1 MKKRN
6 LLLAFVAG
14 FALSSCTIQDLMF
27 WKKKDDQQ
35 QQQDDD
41 SKTDPVVS
49 EWAAN
54 VQNLMKQYLD
64 GVVLPY
70 VSGTWTWEYDS
81 EYKCVYGTSYD
92 AKVSEAKAAFSG
104 WEQLGEDDY
113 GDMWYGKS
121 TTNGS
126 IELCPYEGK
135 DNSNKSM
142 AVIEAY
148 FKQVQP
154 DWTDADKAVMRN
166 FLGFEVPF
174 VTGYWSDGLA
184 YNSESDSIYCEGE
197 NVNLEEAQANL
208 EAGGYFVTEQSF
220 WGIPIGLLATKIVGD
235 IKVKV
240 DLQDWSIFGDGCS
253 IEISKLDKVTDWP
266 TDDVATAAG
275 VYMDYEPEIVPEPV
289 GATGYFVSE
298 GEDGLLVDAV
308 GVTTSA
314 YLELLNGESWTV
326 IDTYVQEYG
335 FYVCYSPNETVI
347 LYITS
352 GLSYLE
358 LEIVASVPRLDSW
371 PTSYI
376 DTFTFTNLGSIYKVL
391 EFEGQYYYYNQGT
404 VEDTT
409 YGSYDQAVIEIEKES
424 PSEADL
430 VAYKEAL
437 AADGYEVSYQA
448 ETSSAYATLVATK
461 GKIQITGKYYST
473 EGQEFFRLTIVGVE
487 ANESP
492 LVVKNKQIDLLKGYS
507 AQINASLLTGFEG
520 TIVYGSKNPE
530 VATVTSEGE
539 VTAVS
544 KGTAEI
550 EVSVEVFGKTFID
563 TVTVSVLEQATSVS
577 ISGPEVAK
585 KGKSYQYEV
594 AFPEGTTSMDAPVW
608 SLTSGSGFASI
619 DSATG
624 LLTVSD
630 ELISEQSATIH
641 LVVGSLSADF
651 TVDLKPVSEVTDTL
665 TISKIFGES
674 KPTSYTDF
682 SNVSDASDAKY
693 AGRCCTNN
701 SGDFIQINKK
711 TPPLGIYSSTSGGT
725 IRSVTVNFHSSDA
738 NSNEVNVYA
747 SNEPFT
753 LAEVSSKATLV
764 GTITNSG
771 GTGTYEFTSDYAY
784 VAIMTAKNAH
794 YFSSVSFVWEA

>member
-6 LLLAFVAG
+6 LLLALVAG

-27 WKKKDDQQ
+27 WKKKDNQ

-81 EYKCVYGTSYD
+81 DYKCVYGTSYD
-92 AKVSEAKAAFSG
+92 AKVSEAKAAFSS

-113 GDMWYGKS
+113 GDMWYGKE

-135 DNSNKSM
+135 DESNKTM

-154 DWTDADKAVMRN
+154 DWTDADKAVMTS

-174 VTGYWSDGLA
+174 VTGYWPDGLA
-184 YNSESDSIYCEGE
+184 YDSEYDDVYCEGE
-197 NVNLEEAQANL
+197 NVDLEKAQENF
-208 EAGGYFVTEQSF
+208 EDAGYHVEQIDF
-220 WGIPIGLLATKIVGD
+220 YEYLVGLKATTIVGD
-235 IKVKV
+235 IKVV
-240 DLQDWSIFGDGCS
+240 VELYDWSIFGSGAS
-253 IEISKLDKVTDWP
+253 IDIKKVEKVLDWP
-266 TDDVATAAG
+266 TDEVAEVVG
-275 VYMDYEPEIVPEPV
+275 VYMDYDPEVVPEPT
-289 GATGYFVSE
+289 GATGFFVSE
-298 GEDGLLVDAV
+298 GNDGLLVDAV

-314 YLELLNGESWTV
+314 YLAQLVSASWTV
-326 IDTYVQEYG
+326 ISTYVEEYG
-335 FYVCYSPNETVI
+335 FYICYSPNETAM
-347 LYITS
+347 LYVTS

-358 LEIVASVPRLDSW
+358 LEAVPSLPKLDDWPTGYIDAFTFNTLDSM
-371 PTSYI
+371 
-376 DTFTFTNLGSIYKVL
+376 YKVL
-391 EFEGQYYYYNQGT
+391 EFEGDYYYYQEVAT
-404 VEDTT
+404 DETYTT
-409 YGSYDQAVIEIEKES
+409 FEAEIEVYKS
-424 PSEADL
+424 NPSEADL
-430 VAYKEAL
+430 VAYKNAL
-437 AADGYEVSYQA
+437 IADGYTLVSYQE
-448 ETSSAYATLVATK
+448 ETDTYYASFRATK
-461 GKIQITGKYYST
+461 GKLSIRGTYYSDSGS
-473 EGQEFFRLTIVGVE
+473 EHFKLVVSGIE

-492 LVVKNKQIDLLKGYS
+492 LVVENKQIDLLEGYS

-520 TIVYGSKNPE
+520 TIVYGSKNPDI
-530 VATVTSEGE
+530 ATVTSEGE

-550 EVSVEVFGKTFID
+550 EVSVEVSGKVFTD
-563 TVTVSVLEQATSVS
+563 SVTVSVLEQATSVS

-585 KGKSYQYEV
+585 KGKSYSYEV
-594 AFPEGTTSMDAPVW
+594 AFPEGTTSMEAPVW

-641 LVVGSLSADF
+641 VVVGSLSADF

-682 SNVSDASDAKY
+682 SNISDASDAKY
-693 AGRCCTNN
+693 AGRCCTNS
-701 SGDFIQINKK
+701 SGDFIQINTK

-725 IRSVTVNFHSSDA
+725 IRSVTVNFHSSDT
-738 NSNEVNVYA
+738 NSNAVNVYA

-753 LAEVSSKATLV
+753 LSEVSSKATLV

-784 VAIMTAKNAH
+784 VAVMTAKNAH

>member
-6 LLLAFVAG
+6 LLLALVAG

-27 WKKKDDQQ
+27 WKKKDNQ

-81 EYKCVYGTSYD
+81 DYKCVYGTSYD

-135 DNSNKSM
+135 DESNKTM

-154 DWTDADKAVMRN
+154 DWTDADKAVMTS

-174 VTGYWSDGLA
+174 VTGYWPDGLA
-184 YNSESDSIYCEGE
+184 YDSEYDDVYCEGE
-197 NVNLEEAQANL
+197 NVDLEEAQENF
-208 EAGGYFVTEQSF
+208 EDAGYHVEQIDFYGYL
-220 WGIPIGLLATKIVGD
+220 IGLKATTIVGD
-235 IKVKV
+235 IKAVV
-240 DLQDWSIFGDGCS
+240 ELYDWSIFGSGAS
-253 IEISKLDKVTDWP
+253 IDIKKVEKVLDWP
-266 TDDVATAAG
+266 TDEVAEVVG
-275 VYMDYEPEIVPEPV
+275 VYMDYDPEVVPEPT
-289 GATGYFVSE
+289 GATGFFVSE
-298 GEDGLLVDAV
+298 GNDGLLVDAV

-314 YLELLNGESWTV
+314 YLAQLVSASWTV

-335 FYVCYSPNETVI
+335 FYVCYSPNETAM
-347 LYITS
+347 LYVTS

-358 LEIVASVPRLDSW
+358 LEAVPSLPKLNDWPAGYIDAFTFNTLDSM
-371 PTSYI
+371 
-376 DTFTFTNLGSIYKVL
+376 YKVL
-391 EFEGQYYYYNQGT
+391 EFEGDYYYYDEVAT
-404 VEDTT
+404 DETYTT
-409 YGSYDQAVIEIEKES
+409 FEAEIEIYKAS
-424 PSEADL
+424 PSENDL
-430 VAYKEAL
+430 KAYRDAL
-437 AADGYEVSYQA
+437 VEDGYTQVSYQE
-448 ETSSAYATLVATK
+448 ETETYYASFTATK
-461 GKIQITGKYYST
+461 GKLSVRGTYYSDT
-473 EGQEFFRLTIVGVE
+473 GSEYFKLVVSGIE

-492 LVVKNKQIDLLKGYS
+492 LVVENKEIELLEGYS
-507 AQINASLLTGFEG
+507 AQINASLLSGFEG
-520 TIVYGSKNPE
+520 TIIYGSKNSD

-550 EVSVEVFGKTFID
+550 EVSVVVSGKTFTE
-563 TVTVSVLEQATSVS
+563 TVTVAVLEEATSVS

-585 KGKSYQYEV
+585 KAKTAQYSV
-594 AFPEGTTSMDAPVW
+594 SFPEGTTSMETPVW

-624 LLTVSD
+624 LLTVSN
-630 ELISEQSATIH
+630 ELISEQTATVH
-641 LVVGSLSADF
+641 VVVGSLSADYSV
-651 TVDLKPVSEVTDTL
+651 TLRPVSEYTDTI
-665 TISKIFGES
+665 TVSKIFGES

-682 SNVSDASDAKY
+682 SNVSDVSEAKY

-701 SGDFIQINKK
+701 SGDFIQINTK

-725 IRSVTVNFHSSDA
+725 IRSVTVNFHSSDT
-738 NSNEVNVYA
+738 NSNAVNVYA

-784 VAIMTAKNAH
+784 VAVMTAKNAH